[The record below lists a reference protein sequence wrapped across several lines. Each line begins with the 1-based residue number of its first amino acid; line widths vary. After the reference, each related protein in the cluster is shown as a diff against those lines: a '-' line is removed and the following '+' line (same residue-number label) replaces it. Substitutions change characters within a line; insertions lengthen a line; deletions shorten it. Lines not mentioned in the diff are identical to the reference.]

1 MKASLFIA
9 AGVAI
14 IATAVY
20 YWKFKKKTT
29 EASLP
34 EKENE
39 RHHLTNVFSRAKEV
53 AIGN

>member
-9 AGVAI
+9 AGLTI
-14 IATAVY
+14 IAAAFY
-20 YWKFKKKTT
+20 YWKKHKTPQDT
-29 EASLP
+29 FP

-39 RHHLTNVFSRAKEV
+39 RHHLTNVFSKAKEV